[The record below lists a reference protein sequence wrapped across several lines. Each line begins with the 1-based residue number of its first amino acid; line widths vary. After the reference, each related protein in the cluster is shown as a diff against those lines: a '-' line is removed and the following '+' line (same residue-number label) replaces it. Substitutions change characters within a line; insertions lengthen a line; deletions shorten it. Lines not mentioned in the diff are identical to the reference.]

1 MLALCFDNIENP
13 FHVPDISY
21 EVIDVVCENC
31 ASCHHILEGLLDTF
45 DHAELKKF
53 QLDDKPFAKAAT

>member
-1 MLALCFDNIENP
+1 MLALCCDNIENP

-31 ASCHHILEGLLDTF
+31 TSCHHILEGLLDTF
-45 DHAELKKF
+45 DHAELKIV
-53 QLDDKPFAKAAT
+53 QLVNKQFAKAAT